1 MSVCPTT
8 LKRICR
14 QHGIKR
20 WPSRKIKKV
29 GHSLQKIQRV
39 IDSVQGAS
47 GDIQIDSFYRN
58 FPELASPNVSRT
70 AGPFSSA
77 KSGDDDLSEPL
88 KTAKLEGGAS
98 NPHVVVST
106 SSPSSSCSQSS
117 SSSQC
122 YSTGTTQ
129 QQQQQHQQHQQKQ
142 RRPPVPTGG
151 TLNGSEQD
159 ESVNRLLK
167 RVRSDAQLHYLSSEV
182 PKLLPRSH
190 SHVSLLVEQNTPPVP
205 KESGQ
210 NHQHQHHQQEGICQR
225 IKVTY
230 GEEKIRFRMQ
240 RKWGFRDLM
249 KEAGRRFGV
258 TETEGFMLKYLD
270 DDSEWVLMTCD
281 DDLQECM
288 DVCRSSSQGQTIK
301 LLLLGDNHQ
310 HHGSSSGTSCLRS

>member
-1 MSVCPTT
+1 M
-8 LKRICR
+8 
-14 QHGIKR
+14 
-20 WPSRKIKKV
+20 

-47 GDIQIDSFYRN
+47 GDLQIQSFYRN

-70 AGPFSSA
+70 GPFSSA
-77 KSGDDDLSEPL
+77 TKSGDDDPVEPL
-88 KTAKLEGGAS
+88 KTKAS
-98 NPHVVVST
+98 NPHLVAST

-129 QQQQQHQQHQQKQ
+129 QQQHQH
-142 RRPPVPTGG
+142 PPPPGIV
-151 TLNGSEQD
+151 NGLEQD
-159 ESVNRLLK
+159 ESFNCLLK
-167 RVRSDAQLHYLSSEV
+167 RVRSDAQLHLSSEV

-190 SHVSLLVEQNTPPVP
+190 SHVSLLVERNTPAVP
-205 KESGQ
+205 KESDQ
-210 NHQHQHHQQEGICQR
+210 NHQHHHQEEICQR

-240 RKWGFRDLM
+240 RNWGFRDLM
-249 KEAGRRFGV
+249 REAARRFGV
-258 TETEGFMLKYLD
+258 TDTDGLMLKYLD

-301 LLLLGDNHQ
+301 LLLLGDTQQ
-310 HHGSSSGTSCLRS
+310 HHGSSSGTSCLRA